1 MDSREYKDER
11 PLKKVEDTKVDWLKT
26 VQYEDINPYQR
37 LFGGR
42 LISWMD
48 EIAGIVAT
56 RHSGGVITTAAID
69 NLQFLKGAVIG
80 DLIAIEARLTYVGRT
95 SMEVRVDVY
104 REDRKTG
111 LRYPINRAYFTEVAI
126 DEQGNP
132 EEVPYGLA
140 IETEAQR
147 ADYEGALRR
156 IEVRKM
162 RRKEGF

>member
-1 MDSREYKDER
+1 MEDNRPCKTVAESR
-11 PLKKVEDTKVDWLKT
+11 VDWLKT

-42 LISWMD
+42 LLAWMD

-69 NLQFLKGAVIG
+69 NLLFLKGAHIG
-80 DLIAIEARLTYVGRT
+80 DLIAIEARLTHVGRT

-104 REDRKTG
+104 REERATG
-111 LRYPINRAYFTEVAI
+111 LRYPINRAYFTEVSI
-126 DEQGNP
+126 DEKGNP
-132 EEVPYGLA
+132 VPVPYGLS
-140 IETEAQR
+140 IETESEKAEW
-147 ADYEGALRR
+147 EGALKR
-156 IEVRKM
+156 IENRKL